1 MHLVGFVIG
10 ILIVC
15 FRLMHD
21 STVMLDAACSACHHQ
36 SVCGAGKQRYQMVD
50 VCVKSAGKG
59 TQLDW
64 LQ

>member
-1 MHLVGFVIG
+1 MLKLAV
-10 ILIVC
+10 LNVC

-21 STVMLDAACSACHHQ
+21 SIVMLDAAGSACHHQ
-36 SVCGAGKQRYQMVD
+36 SVCGSGKQRYQMVG

-59 TQLDW
+59 AQLDW